1 MRERSIATVTNR
13 FMAGVIDHSRARK
26 STVSAIAPVRSAL
39 LMAQPYHGPQES
51 PSGFLWQE

>member
-1 MRERSIATVTNR
+1 MPQVVSGIDVT
-13 FMAGVIDHSRARK
+13 HTARK